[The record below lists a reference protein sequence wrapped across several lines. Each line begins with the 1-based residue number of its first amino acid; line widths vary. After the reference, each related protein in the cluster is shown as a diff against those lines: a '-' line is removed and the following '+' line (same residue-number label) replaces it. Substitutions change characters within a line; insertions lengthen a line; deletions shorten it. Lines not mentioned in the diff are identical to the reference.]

1 MSCFVL
7 FYVVVP
13 LWMFLDFKLVA
24 IGCGWLGA
32 EKISF
37 FGCFCILK

>member
-1 MSCFVL
+1 VL